1 MIMYADT
8 SALVKLVLDELG
20 SDLAIDLWV
29 SSPRVASSML
39 AFPEGCAAL
48 AAASRSGRLD
58 TALYRHSLRSFE
70 ETFAQLISIEVDERL
85 ALDAGER
92 AASFGL
98 RGADAVHLATALD
111 LADEEVTF
119 VTWDQALADAAASA
133 GLAVA
138 GAPV

>member
-20 SDLAIDLWV
+20 SDLALKLWS

-39 AFPEGCAAL
+39 AYPEGCAAL

-58 TALYRHSLRSFE
+58 PALYKQSLQSFE
-70 ETFAQLISIEVDERL
+70 KTFEQLFSIAVDERL
-85 ALDAGER
+85 ALTAGER
-92 AASFGL
+92 AATFGL
-98 RGADAVHLATALD
+98 RGADAVHLATALE
-111 LADEEVTF
+111 LGDEEVTF
-119 VTWDQALADAAASA
+119 VTWDQDLANAAALA